1 MTSPPRLGCGAAILD
16 GAGRLLLARRLT
28 EPEAGCYGL
37 LGGKIEP
44 GEAARDAILREIE
57 EEIGVRLELQG
68 FLCAVDLILPGGV
81 HWVSV
86 VERARIASGT
96 PEIREP
102 DKLAD
107 LGWFAPG
114 AAPAP
119 LTQAAIA
126 AMKAL
131 GG

>member
-1 MTSPPRLGCGAAILD
+1 MVPRLGCGAAILD
-16 GAGRLLLARRLT
+16 ESGRMLLARRLT
-28 EPEAGCYGL
+28 APEAGCYGL

-44 GEAARDAILREIE
+44 GEATRDAILREIE

-68 FLCAVDLILPGGV
+68 FLCAVDLILPDGV

-96 PEIREP
+96 PKILEP
-102 DKLAD
+102 EKLAD
-107 LGWFAPG
+107 LGWFAR
-114 AAPAP
+114 AALPLP

-126 AMKAL
+126 AVKAL

>member
-1 MTSPPRLGCGAAILD
+1 MVPRLGCGAAILD
-16 GAGRLLLARRLT
+16 ESGRMLLARRLT
-28 EPEAGCYGL
+28 APEAGCYGL

-44 GEAARDAILREIE
+44 GEATRDAILREIE

-68 FLCAVDLILPGGV
+68 FLCAVDLILPDGV

-96 PEIREP
+96 PKILEP
-102 DKLAD
+102 EKLAD
-107 LGWFAPG
+107 LGWFAR
-114 AAPAP
+114 AALPRP

-126 AMKAL
+126 AVKAL

>member
-1 MTSPPRLGCGAAILD
+1 MVPRLGCGAAILD
-16 GAGRLLLARRLT
+16 ESGRMLLARRLT
-28 EPEAGCYGL
+28 APEAGCYGL

-44 GEAARDAILREIE
+44 GEATRDAILREIE

-68 FLCAVDLILPGGV
+68 FLCAVDLILPDGV

-96 PEIREP
+96 PKILEP
-102 DKLAD
+102 EKLAD
-107 LGWFAPG
+107 LGWFAR
-114 AAPAP
+114 AALPRA

-126 AMKAL
+126 AVKAL

>member
-1 MTSPPRLGCGAAILD
+1 MVPRLGCGAAILD
-16 GAGRLLLARRLT
+16 ESGRMLLARRLT

-44 GEAARDAILREIE
+44 GEATRDAILREIA

-68 FLCAVDLILPGGV
+68 FLCAVDLILPNGV

-86 VERARIASGT
+86 VERAQIASGT
-96 PEIREP
+96 PKIHEP

-107 LGWFAPG
+107 LGWFARDALPQ
-114 AAPAP
+114 P

-126 AMKAL
+126 AVKAL
-131 GG
+131 DG

>member
-1 MTSPPRLGCGAAILD
+1 VTPPRLGCGAAILD
-16 GAGRLLLARRLT
+16 GDGRMLLARRLT

-44 GEAARDAILREIE
+44 GEAMRDAILREIE

-68 FLCAVDLILPGGV
+68 FLCAVDLILPGGI

-102 DKLAD
+102 EKLAD
-107 LGWFAPG
+107 LGWFARDALPQ
-114 AAPAP
+114 P

-126 AMKAL
+126 AVKAL